1 MYLGR
6 IDQQAKIQGFRVELS
21 EIEYHVR
28 TFYDNASRAVC
39 VSFQNSQGIG
49 ELALFVEREEC
60 SSDALLEYLRGK
72 MPSYMIPSKILF
84 IKDFPLNS
92 NDKIDRNQLKSML

>member
-1 MYLGR
+1 M
-6 IDQQAKIQGFRVELS
+6 KIQVFRVELS

-28 TFYDNASRAVC
+28 TFYDNASRAAC
-39 VSFQNSQGIG
+39 VSFQNNQGIA
-49 ELALFVEREEC
+49 EIALFVEREEC
-60 SSDALLEYLRGK
+60 SPDPLLDYLRGK
-72 MPSYMIPSKILF
+72 LPTYMIPSRIRF